1 MELDADG
8 RVIGFAEKPAKPVS
22 DLVNAGMY
30 AFHPSVLDEIG
41 RAAAGHRL

>member
-1 MELDADG
+1 MRPALMTSF
-8 RVIGFAEKPAKPVS
+8 VEKPDHPVS

-41 RAAAGHRL
+41 GPLPQRHRL